1 MGQDA
6 LRKQG
11 ARLAG
16 SQGLLAVA
24 AALIG
29 SPASRHW
36 CATFLL
42 IVPAVIVAV
51 TRAANLLARRAA
63 LIDPLAALRQE

>member
-1 MGQDA
+1 
-6 LRKQG
+6 
-11 ARLAG
+11 
-16 SQGLLAVA
+16 
-24 AALIG
+24 
-29 SPASRHW
+29 
-36 CATFLL
+36 LL